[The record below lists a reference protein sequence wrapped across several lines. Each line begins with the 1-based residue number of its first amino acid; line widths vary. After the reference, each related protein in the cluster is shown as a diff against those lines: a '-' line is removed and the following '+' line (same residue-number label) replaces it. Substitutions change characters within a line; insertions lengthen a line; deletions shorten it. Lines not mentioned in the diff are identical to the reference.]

1 MHLIGNLSAAG
12 RWVGLALALVSTGCV
27 QPRDSYL
34 QSQRIPAPP
43 SQSTATQAQ
52 TIGVEN
58 RDRIARLQR
67 LAALQGII
75 PPEIEQVYAPPGS
88 VAGVNQPVPV
98 VRIVFDERVFSI
110 STVTFRARTFRRRST

>member
-1 MHLIGNLSAAG
+1 
-12 RWVGLALALVSTGCV
+12 
-27 QPRDSYL
+27 
-34 QSQRIPAPP
+34 
-43 SQSTATQAQ
+43 
-52 TIGVEN
+52 VEN